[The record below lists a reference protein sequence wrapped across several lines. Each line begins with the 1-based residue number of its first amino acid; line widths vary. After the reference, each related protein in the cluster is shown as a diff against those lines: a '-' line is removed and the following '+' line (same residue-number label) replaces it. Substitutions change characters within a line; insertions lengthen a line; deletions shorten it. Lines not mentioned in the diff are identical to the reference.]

1 EPQIRG
7 NPELG
12 VDQQRTVQSARE
24 GWTVT
29 VTRTIV
35 IGGTEPFEEQEW
47 VVRYRPQFEI
57 IEVHPC
63 KVPGAATACP
73 TTTTAPPPTTTTTVT
88 TSTTTTVE
96 ASDEGS
102 DG

>member
-1 EPQIRG
+1 
-7 NPELG
+7 
-12 VDQQRTVQSARE
+12 VQSARE

-73 TTTTAPPPTTTTTVT
+73 TTTTTTTTPPTTT
-88 TSTTTTVE
+88 TSTTTTTT
-96 ASDEGS
+96 EGNGAGS
-102 DG
+102 GG